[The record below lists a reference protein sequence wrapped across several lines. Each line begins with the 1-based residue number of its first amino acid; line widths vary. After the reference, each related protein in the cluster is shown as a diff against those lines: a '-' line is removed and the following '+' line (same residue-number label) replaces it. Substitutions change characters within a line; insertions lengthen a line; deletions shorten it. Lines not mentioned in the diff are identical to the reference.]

1 MTIAKTIQEFLDYL
15 LKNKRYSTET
25 VRNYGIDL
33 QQFDTFIKQHYPQ
46 CDSVKKIDVD
56 SIRHFFS
63 DMYERREAVS
73 RRRTLSSLRSFFKYL
88 IRYRQL
94 ENDPT
99 LMIHSP
105 KVRQAIPTFL
115 SMDEITALIHAPN
128 KDKTLGIRDI
138 LIFELLYGTG
148 IRVSECVSIEINDID
163 LKLRWIRIVG
173 KGNKERMVP
182 FGDTLYH
189 LLSEYLNWRETF
201 VASKKQDHPY
211 LFVNYRGNK
220 ITTRSIARII
230 DQYLVQT
237 AIHRKISPHTLRHT
251 FATHLLNNG
260 ADLRHI
266 QELLGHS
273 SLSTT
278 QRYTH
283 VSIDKIMEV
292 YDKTHPRA

>member
-1 MTIAKTIQEFLDYL
+1 
-15 LKNKRYSTET
+15 
-25 VRNYGIDL
+25 
-33 QQFDTFIKQHYPQ
+33 
-46 CDSVKKIDVD
+46 
-56 SIRHFFS
+56 
-63 DMYERREAVS
+63 MYERREAIS

-88 IRYRQL
+88 IRYHQL

-105 KVRQAIPTFL
+105 KVRQTIPTFL
-115 SMDEITALIHAPN
+115 SMDEISALINAPN
-128 KDKTLGIRDI
+128 KDTPLGLLDI

-148 IRVSECVSIEINDID
+148 IRVSECVSIKINDID
-163 LKLRWIRIVG
+163 LQLRWIRILG

-189 LLSEYLNWRETF
+189 LLLEYLNWRESF
-201 VASKKQDHPY
+201 VTSKKQNHPY

-230 DQYLVQT
+230 DGYLLKT